1 MALHCAMRYD
11 LAVIGGGS
19 AGLAAAKFAARMG
32 ATVVLV
38 EAERIGGDCTW
49 TGCVPSKALIHAA
62 RVSHQ
67 ARASGWLGAQS
78 VDFAAVARHVHEAV
92 GCVYAFETPD
102 SLRAEGVEVVLG
114 RARFVGT
121 RTIEAAGRRLEARRF
136 VVCTGAEPVV
146 PSIPGLHEAPHLT
159 YLTVFELNELP
170 DRLLVLG
177 GGPTGVELA
186 QAFGRLGSEVTVF
199 DQLDRL
205 LAIADPEA
213 SAVVEACFR
222 REGVEVVLGAE
233 VARVETGP
241 AGVSVVAGGRSHH
254 GDALLVA
261 VGRRPRVAELDLE
274 VIGVRV
280 AKHGIEVDA
289 ALRTSQRHVYAAG
302 DVTGGPQ
309 FTHYAVWQGYAAA
322 RNALFPGQVDGV
334 KRAVPWAVF
343 TDPEVAQVGLGEAEA
358 RAGGHLVSV
367 HRLPVERIDRAQAE
381 GETDGFL
388 KLVTAGGDR
397 LLGATIVSAGAADL
411 ANAIVIALDAGGGL
425 SQLARV
431 IPVYPTRGYG
441 MLQLASVVRLERA
454 ASSRRVRVLSRLLGR
469 R

>member
-1 MALHCAMRYD
+1 MPYD

-19 AGLAAAKFAARMG
+19 AGLAAANFAARMG
-32 ATVVLV
+32 ASVALV
-38 EAERIGGDCTW
+38 EAERVGGDCTW

-67 ARASGWLGAQS
+67 ALAGGWLGDQS
-78 VDFAAVARHVHEAV
+78 VDFAAVTRKVREAV
-92 GCVYAFETPD
+92 GRVYAFETPD
-102 SLRAEGVEVVLG
+102 SLRADGVEVVLG
-114 RARFVGT
+114 RARFVGA
-121 RTIEAAGRRLEARRF
+121 RTVEAGGRRLEARRF
-136 VVCTGAEPVV
+136 VVCTGSEPVL
-146 PSIPGLHEAPHLT
+146 PSIPGLHETPHLT
-159 YLTVFELNELP
+159 HLTIFELNELP
-170 DRLLVLG
+170 GRLLVLG

-186 QAFGRLGSEVTVF
+186 QAFRRLGSEVTVLE
-199 DQLDRL
+199 QLDRL
-205 LAIADPEA
+205 LAIADSEA

-233 VARVETGP
+233 IARVETGR
-241 AGVSVVAGGRSHH
+241 AGVAVVAGGRSHY

-261 VGRRPRVAELDLE
+261 VGRRPRVADLGLE

-280 AKHGIEVDA
+280 AQHGIEVDS

-343 TDPEVAQVGLGEAEA
+343 TDPEVAQVGLSEAEA
-358 RAGGHLVSV
+358 RARGRRVRV

-388 KLVTAGGDR
+388 KLITADGDR
-397 LLGATIVSAGAADL
+397 LLGATIVSAGAADV
-411 ANAIVIALDAGGGL
+411 ANAMVIALEAGGGL
-425 SQLARV
+425 ARLARV
-431 IPVYPTRGYG
+431 MPVYPTRGYG
-441 MLQLASVVRLERA
+441 MLQIASAVRLAHA
-454 ASSRRVRVLSRLLGR
+454 ASSRRLRVLSSLLGR